1 VALMKKLIGK
11 AFAPLI
17 GGRAY
22 DLIEPPLAA

>member
-17 GGRAY
+17 VGRAF
-22 DLIEPPLAA
+22 DIIEPPATP